1 MKKVWIWM
9 ISIFAFLVILVF
21 AWIIYRNIFIADYSV
36 DKLIRVIDGDTFELF
51 SNDTIIRLLCV
62 NTPEEDEEGYE
73 EAKTFLEDLLY
84 SNVFHMEYS
93 NYGNYTDAYGRLLMW
108 VYIEDESGEQ
118 ILINKLIIEEGYG
131 ELMIIPPETCKEIT
145 EIIAN

>member
-1 MKKVWIWM
+1 
-9 ISIFAFLVILVF
+9 
-21 AWIIYRNIFIADYSV
+21 
-36 DKLIRVIDGDTFELF
+36 
-51 SNDTIIRLLCV
+51 LLCV